1 MGISIQDLLKFC
13 TENSLYNYETKEKNG
28 IRVSI
33 PSTFAVNNDEYDDHY
48 LPLGFMACH
57 TEDNLNG
64 SYIAEET
71 MEAALPSF
79 AEKPI
84 LAAFVEVE
92 DENGEKTLDF
102 NGHDMIVTQDKLNN
116 NAERVEY
123 IEQIVGIIPKDNN
136 IKLVEDENTG
146 KKYVSVNG
154 LVFREYTYAADILEK
169 RGTVDVSVELNV
181 KKFSFDAQKKMITI
195 DEFTFFGVTLLGSH
209 VNPGMAGA
217 HASVQT
223 FENQSGNEM
232 KEILSQFQ
240 ALLTDFKQQMKEG
253 GKMKVF
259 EQLLEKYNITAEDVQ
274 FEIEGMTDE
283 EMEAKFAEVFDTQE
297 EVIEETVEVVA
308 EETEEAVEETEEVVE
323 EVTPEEEVEEVI
335 EEPVEEF
342 SNKVISFEI
351 SHDDIRHGL
360 YDLLSA
366 ENEENYWY
374 SYIITVYDN
383 HFIYHNYNESKYF
396 DQKYVVD
403 GDTISFEGDRVEVF
417 SLFVTEEEKNALDL
431 MRSTYEEL
439 KSFKENADYEA
450 EKSQKTEIL
459 NDEKFSILEN
469 CEEFSCLRNEI
480 DNYSVSE
487 VEEKAKAIFSNY
499 VYENPAVFTATG
511 AKAPKGKIGFS
522 EKTSTEQNRY
532 GNLFNNKN

>member
-13 TENSLYNYETKEKNG
+13 TENSVYNYETKEKNG

-33 PSTFAVNNDEYDDHY
+33 PSTFSIDNSEYDDHY
-48 LPLGFMACH
+48 LPLGFLACH

-64 SYIAEET
+64 SYIAEDT

-92 DENGEKTLDF
+92 DENGEKSLDF

-116 NAERVEY
+116 DAERVEY

-136 IKLVEDENTG
+136 IKLVEDEESG

-169 RGTVDVSVELNV
+169 RGSVDVSVELNV

-209 VNPGMAGA
+209 VRPGMAGA

-240 ALLTDFKQQMKEG
+240 TLLTDFKEQMKEG
-253 GKMKVF
+253 GRKKLF

-274 FEIEGMTDE
+274 FEVEGMTDE
-283 EMEAKFAEVFDTQE
+283 EMEAKFAEVFGE
-297 EVIEETVEVVA
+297 EKPAEEPTEDPVDNPEDQPAEPTEEPEET
-308 EETEEAVEETEEVVE
+308 
-323 EVTPEEEVEEVI
+323 
-335 EEPVEEF
+335 PVEEF
-342 SNKVISFEI
+342 SNKVVSFEI
-351 SHDDIRHGL
+351 SHDDIRCGL
-360 YDLLSA
+360 YNLLAA
-366 ENEENYWY
+366 EDENNYWY
-374 SYIITVYDN
+374 SYILCVYDS
-383 HFIYHNYNESKYF
+383 HFIYHDCSEEKYF

-403 GDTISFEGDRVEVF
+403 GDNISFEGDRVEVF

-431 MRSTYEEL
+431 MRATYDEL
-439 KSFKENADYEA
+439 KSFKDKADYEA
-450 EKSQKTEIL
+450 EKEQKEAIL
-459 NDEKFSILEN
+459 NDEKFSILADS
-469 CEEFSCLRNEI
+469 EEFGVLKNEI
-480 DNYSVSE
+480 DNYSVTE
-487 VEEKAKAIFSNY
+487 VKEKAKAIFSNY
-499 VYENPAVFTATG
+499 VYENPTVFTNIG
-511 AKAPKGKIGFS
+511 AKAAKGKIGFS
-522 EKTSTEQNRY
+522 EQTSTENSRY
-532 GNLFNNKN
+532 GNLFNNKD

>member
-1 MGISIQDLLKFC
+1 
-13 TENSLYNYETKEKNG
+13 
-28 IRVSI
+28 
-33 PSTFAVNNDEYDDHY
+33 
-48 LPLGFMACH
+48 MACH

-71 MEAALPSF
+71 METALPSF

-116 NAERVEY
+116 DAERVEY
-123 IEQIVGIIPKDNN
+123 IEQIVGIIPKDND
-136 IKLVEDENTG
+136 IRLVEDEQSG

-240 ALLTDFKQQMKEG
+240 TLLADFKEQMKEG
-253 GKMKVF
+253 GKRTLF

-274 FEIEGMTDE
+274 FEVEDMTDE
-283 EMEAKFAEVFDTQE
+283 EMEAKFAEVFGEEDPAENPVDPVDDPADNPEDNPEDTP
-297 EVIEETVEVVA
+297 A
-308 EETEEAVEETEEVVE
+308 G
-323 EVTPEEEVEEVI
+323 
-335 EEPVEEF
+335 EF
-342 SNKVISFEI
+342 SNKVVSFEI
-351 SHDDIRHGL
+351 SHDDIRYGL

-366 ENEENYWY
+366 EDQENYWY
-374 SYIITVYDN
+374 SYIISVYDN
-383 HFIYHNYNESKYF
+383 HFIYHNYGDNKYF

-403 GDTISFEGDRVEVF
+403 GDSISFNGERVEVF

-431 MRSTYEEL
+431 MRATYDEL
-439 KSFKENADYEA
+439 KSFKEKADYQA
-450 EKSQKTEIL
+450 EKEQKEAIL
-459 NDEKFSILEN
+459 NDDKFAILEN
-469 CEEFSCLRNEI
+469 SEEFSVLKNEI
-480 DNYSVSE
+480 DNYSVTE
-487 VEEKAKAIFSNY
+487 VEEKAKVIFSNY
-499 VYENPAVFTATG
+499 VYENPAVFANFS
-511 AKAPKGKIGFS
+511 AKPAKGKIGFS
-522 EKTSTEQNRY
+522 EKTSETQSRY
-532 GNLFNNKN
+532 GNLFDNKD

>member
-33 PSTFAVNNDEYDDHY
+33 PSTFAINNDEYDDHY

-116 NAERVEY
+116 GTERVEY

-136 IKLVEDENTG
+136 IKLVEDESTG

-240 ALLTDFKQQMKEG
+240 ALLTDFKHQMKEG

-283 EMEAKFAEVFDTQE
+283 EMEAKFAEVF
-297 EVIEETVEVVA
+297 
-308 EETEEAVEETEEVVE
+308 ETEEVVE
-323 EVTPEEEVEEVI
+323 EAADNVAEETEEVIEDVIEESEVEEVKEEVI
-335 EEPVEEF
+335 EEPVPDY

-403 GDTISFEGDRVEVF
+403 GDSISFEGDRVEVF

-431 MRSTYEEL
+431 MRATYDEL
-439 KSFKENADYEA
+439 KSFKEKADYEA
-450 EKSQKTEIL
+450 EKSKKEEIL

-469 CEEFSCLRNEI
+469 NEEFSCLKNEI
-480 DNYSVSE
+480 DNYTVTE
-487 VEEKAKAIFSNY
+487 VEEKAKTIFSNY
-499 VYENPAVFTATG
+499 VYENPAVFTTVG
-511 AKAPKGKIGFS
+511 TKASKGKIGFS
-522 EKTSTEQNRY
+522 EKTSEEQSRY
-532 GNLFNNKN
+532 GNLFNSKN

>member
-33 PSTFAVNNDEYDDHY
+33 PSTYSIVNSEYDDHY
-48 LPLGFMACH
+48 LPLGLMACH

-64 SYIAEET
+64 SYIAEAT
-71 MEAALPSF
+71 METALPSF

-102 NGHDMIVTQDKLNN
+102 NGHDMIVAKDKLNSDT
-116 NAERVEY
+116 ERVEY
-123 IEQIVGIIPKDNN
+123 IEQIVGIIPKDND
-136 IKLVEDENTG
+136 IKLVKDEKTG

-253 GKMKVF
+253 GKTKVF

-274 FEIEGMTDE
+274 FDIEGMTDE
-283 EMEAKFAEVFDTQE
+283 EMEAKFAEVFGTED
-297 EVIEETVEVVA
+297 EVVDETVEDESEKIENLDDEPVLD
-308 EETEEAVEETEEVVE
+308 EI
-323 EVTPEEEVEEVI
+323 I
-335 EEPVEEF
+335 EEPVEEPEQDF

-383 HFIYHNYNESKYF
+383 HFIYHNYGESKYF

-403 GDTISFEGDRVEVF
+403 GDSISFEGDRVEVF

-431 MRSTYEEL
+431 MRATYDEL
-439 KSFKENADYEA
+439 KSFKEKADYEA
-450 EKSQKTEIL
+450 EKAEKEAIL
-459 NDEKFSILEN
+459 ANEKFAILDA
-469 CEEFSCLRNEI
+469 CEEFIDLRSGI
-480 DNYSVSE
+480 DNYSVAE
-487 VEEKAKAIFSNY
+487 VEENAKAIFSNY
-499 VYENPAVFTATG
+499 VYENPAVFTAIG

-522 EKTSTEQNRY
+522 EKTSTEQSRY
-532 GNLFNNKN
+532 GNLFDNKN